1 MYDKQEIGAR
11 IKKIRIN
18 SGKTQEKFGELF
30 SASKG
35 NVAMWEKGAALP
47 NKKRLLQISNM
58 ANISL
63 DKLLYGE
70 LLPYIRENLSFSD
83 VENYFDEMDLFVK
96 DRLTDMIYNVNE
108 YQYSDV
114 FERGI
119 YQEILNLCQNTL
131 KTEVDFFIT
140 EGIKT
145 FKSFEDKSEKI
156 LRLNVGYPL
165 VNKFLNGIPPKNIDY
180 ISAFR
185 FIVGYKFQE
194 YRFDEEIIN
203 YDEPLME
210 VYEILVGYFKK
221 NVDYDELITK
231 ASTLSIVLKD
241 KGYSEDELGRALINF
256 IDGQLQDILFEKSN
270 ITRNDTHDT

>member
-35 NVAMWEKGAALP
+35 NVAMWEKGASLP

-210 VYEILVGYFKK
+210 IYEILVGYFKK

-270 ITRNDTHDT
+270 ITGDTHDT

>member
-35 NVAMWEKGAALP
+35 NVAMWEKGASLP

-145 FKSFEDKSEKI
+145 FKSFEDKSEK
-156 LRLNVGYPL
+156 
-165 VNKFLNGIPPKNIDY
+165 
-180 ISAFR
+180 
-185 FIVGYKFQE
+185 
-194 YRFDEEIIN
+194 
-203 YDEPLME
+203 
-210 VYEILVGYFKK
+210 
-221 NVDYDELITK
+221 
-231 ASTLSIVLKD
+231 
-241 KGYSEDELGRALINF
+241 
-256 IDGQLQDILFEKSN
+256 
-270 ITRNDTHDT
+270 

>member
-35 NVAMWEKGAALP
+35 NVAMWEKGASLP

-210 VYEILVGYFKK
+210 IYEILVGYFKK
-221 NVDYDELITK
+221 NADYDELITK

-270 ITRNDTHDT
+270 ITGDTHDT